1 MMSPDQVFQ
10 LANALVLPQWLLM
23 AFAPR
28 WGITQF
34 LVKSYLIPLLLAML
48 YMIYLFGGGPV
59 DFSAFSTLE
68 GLTNLFKTGDEGVVL
83 AGWIHYLAFDLVAG
97 SVVMRDAQE
106 RNISFLLVVV
116 PLLFCFML
124 GPVGLLLYWVI
135 RTLSTR
141 QLS

>member
-1 MMSPDQVFQ
+1 
-10 LANALVLPQWLLM
+10 M

-34 LVKSYLIPLLLAML
+34 LVKSYLIPLLLAVL